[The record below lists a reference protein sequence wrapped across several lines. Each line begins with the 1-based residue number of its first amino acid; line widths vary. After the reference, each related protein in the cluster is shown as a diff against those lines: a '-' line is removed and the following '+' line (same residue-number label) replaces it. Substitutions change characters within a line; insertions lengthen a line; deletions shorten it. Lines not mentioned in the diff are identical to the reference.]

1 MGFLGFIK
9 NGTKGTYGLQMPAFF
24 PASRTTYD
32 GTTSGLSATRVQGAI
47 DAVEGQIANSSD
59 AYSDS
64 SAYAVGDYCIYNDTL
79 YRCITACSAAS
90 WSVNSGCFVA
100 DTVVGAI
107 AKTSQRTVTKINNF
121 TGTAT
126 MTDYAL
132 GVGFADVYVS
142 TPTSISANTQINF
155 AQDAATDNVSG
166 SFVAKITDS
175 NGVVQGYAGIF
186 IVTVG
191 GYRYMQAI
199 PNATIPAG
207 GALWG
212 AGLYRYE

>member
-1 MGFLGFIK
+1 MFGINK
-9 NGTKGTYGLQMPAFF
+9 NGTKHKVGIIMPAFF

-32 GTTSGLSATRVQGAI
+32 NTTSGLSATRVQGAI

-59 AYSDS
+59 AYSAS
-64 SAYAVGDYCIYNDTL
+64 KAYSVGDYCIYNDTL

-90 WSVNSGCFVA
+90 WAVNSGCFVA
-100 DTVVGAI
+100 DTVVGVM

-132 GVGFADVYVS
+132 GVGFADVHVW

-155 AQDAATDNVSG
+155 AQDAATDNVTG

-175 NGVVQGYAGIF
+175 GGVVKGYAGIF
-186 IVTVG
+186 IIAIG